1 MSIESLVK
9 GLIRQPQAPGFYL
22 DGERPQAINR
32 RGAQYTQDDLP
43 SLTALVNE
51 GVCWQAGEATAV
63 AAVLTMPTTTAQV
76 TLYNNEPDAGKSYIV
91 LSVFGIQVANGA
103 ALNSW
108 GIAHCVHAAKPTTLP
123 TADIASTSFKNLK
136 ARAGAY
142 GGAAIVDLA
151 ATVVDDLWKPV
162 GPFAGTTVVSLSG
175 TQIDVPLNGLVILPP
190 GGEYSLV
197 AVASA
202 TGITTRLGFRWAEVQ
217 L

>member
-1 MSIESLVK
+1 MSLATLIQGLV
-9 GLIRQPQAPGFYL
+9 RQPQAPPFFL
-22 DGERPQAINR
+22 AGEGAYGLNR
-32 RGAQYTQDDLP
+32 RGGQYVQDDLP

-51 GVCWQAGEATAV
+51 GVCWAAGEATAV
-63 AAVLTMPTTTAQV
+63 AAAIALPTTTAQV
-76 TLYNNEPDAGKSYIV
+76 TLYNNESEGGKSYIV
-91 LSVFGIQVANGA
+91 LSVFGIQVADGA

-108 GIAHCVHAAKPTTLP
+108 GIAHCIHIAKPGTLP
-123 TADIASTSFKNLK
+123 SADIASTSFKNLK

-142 GGAAIVDLA
+142 GGNAIIDLA

-162 GPFAGTTVVSLSG
+162 GPSVGTTVVSLPG
-175 TQIDVPLNGLVILPP
+175 TQLDVPLNGLVILPP